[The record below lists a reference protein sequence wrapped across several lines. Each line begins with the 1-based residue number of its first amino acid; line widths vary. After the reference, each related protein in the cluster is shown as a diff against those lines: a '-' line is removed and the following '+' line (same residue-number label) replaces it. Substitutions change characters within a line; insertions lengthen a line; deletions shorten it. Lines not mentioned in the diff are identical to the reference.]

1 MRKLLAILAATATLT
16 LSGCGYNT
24 MQTQDEDVKGKW
36 AEVVNQYQRQADLIN
51 NLVKTVEGET
61 DFEKSTLEA
70 VVNAR
75 ASATGINATPELI
88 NDPAAFAKFN
98 AAQSQMQSSLS
109 RLLVV
114 AENYPNL
121 KANQAFS
128 DLRVEVSGSQNRIA
142 IARKKYIDA
151 VQTYNTTLRTF
162 PNSLTAKVMGYDVKP
177 SFTVD
182 NEADIAKPPT
192 IEFKKQ

>member
-1 MRKLLAILAATATLT
+1 MIQPHLP
-16 LSGCGYNT
+16 N
-24 MQTQDEDVKGKW
+24 
-36 AEVVNQYQRQADLIN
+36 
-51 NLVKTVEGET
+51 
-61 DFEKSTLEA
+61 ST
-70 VVNAR
+70 
-75 ASATGINATPELI
+75 P
-88 NDPAAFAKFN
+88 
-98 AAQSQMQSSLS
+98 
-109 RLLVV
+109 
-114 AENYPNL
+114 L

>member
-36 AEVVNQYQRQADLIN
+36 AEVLNQYQRQADLIN

-98 AAQSQMQSSLS
+98 AAQSQ
-109 RLLVV
+109 
-114 AENYPNL
+114 
-121 KANQAFS
+121 
-128 DLRVEVSGSQNRIA
+128 
-142 IARKKYIDA
+142 
-151 VQTYNTTLRTF
+151 
-162 PNSLTAKVMGYDVKP
+162 P
-177 SFTVD
+177 S
-182 NEADIAKPPT
+182 I
-192 IEFKKQ
+192 